1 MRVEILCTGDE
12 ILTGKTI
19 NTNYSHMA
27 RRLGE
32 ASLTV
37 HWGTT
42 VGDDR
47 TALLQAFRQAAER
60 ADAVIVNGGLG
71 PTVDDLSQEVAAEA
85 CGVPLVLSDYWMTRM
100 TESYARRGRVM
111 PPNNRKQAML
121 PENAE
126 FIDNPIGTA
135 CGFAVTIGRARFF
148 FTPGVPREMRRML
161 DEQVIPRL
169 LKLGGI
175 TGVTKL
181 KRFHSFGIG
190 ESRADNMLGDMA
202 AFQNGAIKLGFQ
214 AHYPQLETKLA
225 VRGDSEA
232 AVAAT
237 LAPVEAEVRRR
248 LGNFVIAEDDQT
260 LEGVV
265 LAALSDRGHT
275 LATAEMVSGGHLA
288 SRLAPLPGAEHVF
301 RRGIVTR
308 DPGELGVNGVTV
320 EAAEAVS
327 HRLREEGRTS
337 HALALL
343 IDLDEGS
350 DRPDLGGT
358 ICIGI
363 ADDRGAVSRPR
374 PPDRRPRLGAR
385 RRRRDG
391 TGLPAPPPAR
401 PARRRAHRLRA
412 ALRRHWFRCRQ
423 TPSWLRQ
430 AGENIVCIRARPR
443 GVKRTC

>member
-27 RRLGE
+27 RRLGDVG
-32 ASLTV
+32 LTA

-47 TALLQAFRQAAER
+47 ASLLEALRQAGER

-85 CGVPLVLSDYWMTRM
+85 CGVELVLSDYWMTRM
-100 TESYARRGRVM
+100 EQSYARRGRVM

-121 PENAE
+121 PANAE

-175 TGVTKL
+175 TGVTRL

-190 ESRADNMLGDMA
+190 ESRADNMLADLA
-202 AFQNGAIKLGFQ
+202 AFKNGAIKLGFQ

-225 VRGDSEA
+225 LRGESEA
-232 AVAAT
+232 EVAAL
-237 LAPVEAEVRRR
+237 LAPVETEVRQR
-248 LGNFVIAEDDQT
+248 LGNFIIAEDDQT
-260 LEGVV
+260 LEGVI
-265 LAALSDRGHT
+265 LAALLERGHT
-275 LATAEMVSGGHLA
+275 LSTAEMFTGGHLA
-288 SRLAPLPGAEHVF
+288 ARLAPLSGAERAF
-301 RRGIVTR
+301 RRGIVVR
-308 DPGELGVNGVTV
+308 DPAELSINGVSPET
-320 EAAEAVS
+320 AESVGR
-327 HRLREEGRTS
+327 HLRDNSGAS

-343 IDLDEGS
+343 VDLDDGA

-363 ADDRGAVSRPR
+363 ADGKATVSRQARLIGGRDWVRAGAVE
-374 PPDRRPRLGAR
+374 LGL
-385 RRRRDG
+385 DC
-391 TGLPAPPPAR
+391 
-401 PARRRAHRLRA
+401 
-412 ALRRHWFRCRQ
+412 LRRHLLGLPVDERIDFERR
-423 TPSWLRQ
+423 
-430 AGENIVCIRARPR
+430 
-443 GVKRTC
+443 

>member
-27 RRLGE
+27 RRLGDVG
-32 ASLTV
+32 LTV

-47 TALLQAFRQAAER
+47 ASLLQAFRQAGER

-85 CGVPLVLSDYWMTRM
+85 CGVELVLSDYWMTRM

-121 PENAE
+121 PANAE

-135 CGFAVTIGRARFF
+135 CGFAVTIGKARFF

-175 TGVTKL
+175 TGVTRL

-190 ESRADNMLGDMA
+190 ESRADNMLADMEAFRNGGD
-202 AFQNGAIKLGFQ
+202 IKLGFQ

-225 VRGDSEA
+225 VRGDNEA
-232 AVAAT
+232 DLLAR
-237 LAPVEAEVRRR
+237 LAPVEAEVRKR
-248 LGNFVIAEDDQT
+248 LGNFIIAEDDQT
-260 LEGVV
+260 LEGVI
-265 LAALSDRGHT
+265 LATLLERGDTLS
-275 LATAEMVSGGHLA
+275 TAEMFSGGHLA
-288 SRLAPLPGAEHVF
+288 ARLVPLVGAERAF
-301 RRGIVTR
+301 RRGIVAR
-308 DPGELGVNGVTV
+308 DPGELGINGVST
-320 EAAEAVS
+320 EAAESVG
-327 HRLREEGRTS
+327 RNLRKESGAS

-343 IDLDEGS
+343 IELDEGA
-350 DRPDLGGT
+350 DRPDFGGT
-358 ICIGI
+358 ICVGI
-363 ADDRGAVSRPR
+363 ADSNATISRQARLIGGRDWVRAGAVE
-374 PPDRRPRLGAR
+374 LGL
-385 RRRRDG
+385 DC
-391 TGLPAPPPAR
+391 
-401 PARRRAHRLRA
+401 
-412 ALRRHWFRCRQ
+412 LRRHLLGLPVDERIDFERR
-423 TPSWLRQ
+423 
-430 AGENIVCIRARPR
+430 
-443 GVKRTC
+443 